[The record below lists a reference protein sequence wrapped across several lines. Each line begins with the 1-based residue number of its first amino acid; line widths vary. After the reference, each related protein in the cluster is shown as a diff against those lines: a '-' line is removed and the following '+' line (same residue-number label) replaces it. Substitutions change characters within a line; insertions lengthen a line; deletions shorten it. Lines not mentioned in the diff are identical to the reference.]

1 MDIRIVKW
9 IRESQDRLRQRDR
22 KRPRTQVLKDEGG
35 HLFGIFKSTKGHAFD
50 KVRSWGLFEVGEK

>member
-9 IRESQDRLRQRDR
+9 IRESQDRCRQRDR
-22 KRPRTQVLKDEGG
+22 KRPRPQVLKDEG
-35 HLFGIFKSTKGHAFD
+35 HLFGLSKSTKGHAFD